1 MICNR
6 RLVLAGAAALGF
18 SARTAFAQPAA
29 APAIDTRLYKEGPLI
44 VRDRFSV
51 EVVGKGPDLIFVPGL
66 SSSRETWKV
75 TADRLR
81 GRYRLH
87 LFQLAGFAGEPS
99 RANATGD
106 FMAPVMEAIDAYIV
120 EQKLGPAIYIGHS
133 LGGTLGLSLAQKHPE
148 HLKKLCVV
156 DSAPFLAQVMGFPTV
171 EAVKPMTA
179 QMRRPPTPQVAA
191 QMEQQV
197 RMMVTA
203 PADQETVLGWTKL
216 SDGAMTGRAYAE
228 DIELDLRPGL
238 AAMKTP
244 TTLIYPRSDAFG
256 LKPEQMDAQ
265 YKAAFAGMPNLTMA
279 PVDASRHFV
288 MFDQPGKFAAALDAF
303 LKS

>member
-1 MICNR
+1 MTPHR
-6 RLVLAGAAALGF
+6 RALLALGAAFA
-18 SARTAFAQPAA
+18 ATPAFADD
-29 APAIDTRLYKEGPLI
+29 APTTQMFKDSRFLVK
-44 VRDRFSV
+44 DRFSV
-51 EVVGKGPDLIFVPGL
+51 EIVGKGPDLIFVPGL
-66 SSSRETWKV
+66 SSSRATWKA
-75 TADRLR
+75 TADRLK

-87 LFQLAGFAGEPS
+87 LLQLAGFAGEPS
-99 RANATGD
+99 RANAAGD
-106 FMAPVMEAIDAYIV
+106 FMGPVMEAIDSYIV
-120 EQKLGPAIYIGHS
+120 EQKFGPATYIGHS

-148 HLKKLCVV
+148 HLNKLCVV
-156 DSAPFLAQVMGFPTV
+156 DSVPFLAQVMGFPTV

-179 QMRRPPTPQVAA
+179 QMRRPMTPQVAA

-203 PADQETVLGWTKL
+203 PADQETVLGWTRL
-216 SDGAMTGRAYAE
+216 SDGSMTGRAYAE

-238 AAMKTP
+238 TAMKTP

-265 YKAAFAGMPNLTMA
+265 YKMAFAGMPNLTMV

-288 MFDQPGKFAAALDAF
+288 MFDQPDRFAQALDAF